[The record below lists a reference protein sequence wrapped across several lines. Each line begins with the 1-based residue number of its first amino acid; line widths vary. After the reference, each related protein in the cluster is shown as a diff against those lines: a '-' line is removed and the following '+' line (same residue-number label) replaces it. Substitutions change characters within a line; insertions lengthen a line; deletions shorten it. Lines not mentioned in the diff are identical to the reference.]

1 MLKKVSIFKE
11 IIGKDEVFKKYDL
24 TDSFL
29 KQLINQKK
37 IIEGFE
43 YKKIGNSSSYIFDK
57 NLIEQAMKQD
67 FSKESDKD
75 LSLKTLMG
83 QVLSMN
89 ETLNICGISQAQLE
103 RCCYYSLTKGVDYD
117 CIDNNYIFL
126 KESLNRLFKEEL
138 YEKLSVIES
147 AAGVIG
153 NLYVEKF
160 GKRRLINCVKKI
172 SQKNGFLGYSNFIEC
187 VEKMM
192 LDIGMLNCI
201 CNLNILNED
210 NSGNL
215 KTFDAFR
222 SYLSMDFYPENREV
236 LLNSFASIVSNI
248 KN

>member
-1 MLKKVSIFKE
+1 MSIFKE

-43 YKKIGNSSSYIFDK
+43 YKKIGNSNSYIFDK
-57 NLIEQAMKQD
+57 NLINQAMNQD

-83 QVLSMN
+83 QVLTMN
-89 ETLNICGISQAQLE
+89 ETLNIYGISQAQLE
-103 RCCYYSLTKGVDYD
+103 RCCYYSLTKGIDYD

-160 GKRRLINCVKKI
+160 GKRRLIKCVKKV

-187 VEKMM
+187 TEKMM
-192 LDIGMLNCI
+192 LDIGMFNCMFD
-201 CNLNILNED
+201 LNILNKD

-222 SYLSMDFYPENREV
+222 NYLSMDFYPENREV